1 MYHNLKELLQ
11 QAEDH
16 EVLLSEIVLQNEI
29 EQFGTTK
36 EIIYQKLEVMEMNQI

>member
-29 EQFGTTK
+29 EQFGTTEEK
-36 EIIYQKLEVMEMNQI
+36 IYKKLEEHVH

>member
-16 EVLLSEIVLQNEI
+16 EILLSEVVLQNEI
-29 EQFGTTK
+29 EQFGITK
-36 EIIYQKLEVMEMNQI
+36 EQIYEKLEER